1 MANWKIAG
9 EPDGA
14 VPIVGEVYQIQD
26 SRKGT
31 FIGKIISVNGIWADV
46 QRLSGKIKWAST
58 DYQWEQGQYPNEV
71 SIRDTLVYLI
81 PRAAAELPK

>member
-1 MANWKIAG
+1 MANWKIAE

-26 SRKGT
+26 VRKGT
-31 FIGKIISVNGIWADV
+31 FIGKIISV
-46 QRLSGKIKWAST
+46 SGEFAEVKRIEGTIHWASFT
-58 DYQWEQGQYPNEV
+58 HSVLYGSQPKEV

-81 PRAAAELPK
+81 PQATTKGEA